1 MLTCAIAYAADY
13 MHACVRAK
21 VYAVWNAN
29 AAADGA
35 GGSYTVCCS
44 EGGMSDFVARTDEEW
59 ARPHNIFLIITVTS
73 YIHTY
78 TYIYMC
84 VYMGQ
89 RSRGLRGR

>member
-59 ARPHNIFLIITVTS
+59 ARPHNIFLIIKNRFWT
-73 YIHTY
+73 
-78 TYIYMC
+78 
-84 VYMGQ
+84 
-89 RSRGLRGR
+89 RSLNASMDCIEK